1 MCDGKSLFDVR
12 QYPEAILG
20 FAVPGV
26 RLPLTYK
33 KSWDDGFGARGWKL
47 NATIGDLEI
56 IASTRETGKKINTS
70 VLVHDVL
77 DHFLSGFGVS
87 GHRSEA
93 MALAQL
99 ALRTGSDPTPDYEQM
114 INEDIMHGR
123 VNRESLTQFLP
134 DDLLALL
141 PTATAMVE
149 NDIIARLKD
158 VMGESRLRA
167 RLLEHFAALGE
178 SGKAHAADS
187 WGKLGLDK
195 KKQQPFGLA
204 LQNLLEQADS
214 HVEQMDCDKAAAEII
229 LNNNVCVFTVKTN
242 NGESPDLV
250 FQTNVTCSGSDL
262 I

>member
-1 MCDGKSLFDVR
+1 MCDGSCLFDVR
-12 QYPEAILG
+12 QYPEEILG
-20 FAVPGV
+20 FAAQGV

-70 VLVHDVL
+70 VLVHDIL

-114 INEDIMHGR
+114 INEDIMRGR
-123 VNRESLTQFLP
+123 VNKESLTQFLP

-141 PTATAMVE
+141 PAATAMVE
-149 NDIIARLKD
+149 NDIMAWLKA
-158 VMGESRLRA
+158 VIGESRLCA
-167 RLLEHFAALGE
+167 RLLEHFAELGE
-178 SGKAHAADS
+178 SGKIHAAQS
-187 WGKLGLDK
+187 WSRLGLNK
-195 KKQQPFGLA
+195 GKQQAFGLA
-204 LQNLLEQADS
+204 LQKLLEQADS
-214 HVEQMDCDKAAAEII
+214 RVEQMDCDKVTAEII
-229 LNNNVCVFTVKTN
+229 LNNNACRFALQTN
-242 NGESPDLV
+242 NHESPSLV
-250 FQTNVTCSGSDL
+250 FQTNIT
-262 I
+262 